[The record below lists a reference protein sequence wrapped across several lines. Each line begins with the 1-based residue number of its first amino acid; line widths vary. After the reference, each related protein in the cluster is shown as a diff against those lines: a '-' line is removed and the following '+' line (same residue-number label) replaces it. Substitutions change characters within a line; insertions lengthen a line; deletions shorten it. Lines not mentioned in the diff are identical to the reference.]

1 MLEWLKSNPWIAA
14 IIGVILIV
22 FTVSVFNTEDDDA
35 LEYASIAIETGPIRE
50 VVSATGTLSA
60 LITVEVGSQ
69 LSGQISELFVD
80 FNSEVEEG
88 EVIARLDPATFET
101 RVAQA
106 EAELAIAEANVTQA
120 EASLAEAKAL
130 DNDAVR
136 SRERNEDLRK
146 RGNVSAAQLD
156 TAIANAE
163 QTRARLISA
172 EAQIKTAEAQVNQ
185 RQASL
190 DSAKVDL
197 ERTYIRSPVGGV
209 VIERAIDVGQTV
221 AASLQAPILFTI
233 AKDLRQMQLEVSV
246 DEADI
251 GRVKKDLPVSF
262 TVDAYPEMVFVGQVE
277 QVRKAPLVEQNVVT
291 YTVIVSTKNEG
302 QLLLPG
308 MTANVEIII
317 DERED
322 ALLVPNQ
329 AFRFMPEN
337 GREEIRQ
344 LAESENQAARSE
356 GPIRYIWLVAP
367 GGTLNPIAVSI
378 GINDGFKSEVLSD
391 RLKSGDLIAVSASSA
406 AAAAGRRGGP
416 RPPGFF

>member
-1 MLEWLKSNPWIAA
+1 MIGWLRNNIWATA
-14 IIGVILIV
+14 IIGAVLIV
-22 FTVSVFNTEDDDA
+22 LLFSVFNTEKEEGLD
-35 LEYASIAIETGPIRE
+35 YASIAIESGPIRE

-80 FNSEVEEG
+80 FNSEVKEG

-106 EAELAIAEANVTQA
+106 EAELAIAKANVTQA
-120 EASLAEAKAL
+120 KASLAEAEAL
-130 DNDAVR
+130 NNDAVR
-136 SRERNEDLRK
+136 SRDRNEDLRK
-146 RGNVSAAQLD
+146 RGNVSAAQLE
-156 TAIANAE
+156 TSIANAE
-163 QTRARLISA
+163 QTKARLISA
-172 EAQIKTAEAQVNQ
+172 QAQIETAEAQVNQ

-209 VIERAIDVGQTV
+209 VIERAIDIGQTV

-251 GRVKKDLPVSF
+251 GRVQKDLPVSF
-262 TVDAYPEMVFVGQVE
+262 TVDAYPEKIFKGQVE

-291 YTVIVSTKNEG
+291 YTVIVSTENND

-308 MTANVEIII
+308 MTANVEVII

-322 ALLVPNQ
+322 ALLIPNQ

-337 GREEIRQ
+337 GRDKIRK
-344 LAESENQAARSE
+344 LRESGAARSE
-356 GPIRYIWLVAP
+356 GPVRYIWLVESGDSLTP
-367 GGTLNPIAVSI
+367 VAVSI
-378 GINDGFKSEVLSD
+378 GINDGFNSEILSD
-391 RLKSGDLIAVSASSA
+391 TLTSGDLIAVSASSA
-406 AAAAGRRGGP
+406 AATGRRGGP

>member
-1 MLEWLKSNPWIAA
+1 MLGWLRNNTWATA
-14 IIGVILIV
+14 IIGTILIV
-22 FTVSVFNTEDDDA
+22 LLISVLNTEKEDS

-80 FNSEVEEG
+80 FNSEVKEG

-101 RVAQA
+101 KVAQA
-106 EAELAIAEANVTQA
+106 EAELAIAKANVTQA
-120 EASLAEAKAL
+120 KASLAEAKAL
-130 DNDAVR
+130 DDDAVR

-172 EAQIKTAEAQVNQ
+172 QAQIETAEAQVNQ

-209 VIERAIDVGQTV
+209 VIERAIDIGQTV

-251 GRVKKDLPVSF
+251 GRVQKDLPVSF
-262 TVDAYPEMVFVGQVE
+262 TVDAYPEKVFEGLVE

-291 YTVIVSTKNEG
+291 YTVIVSTENND

-317 DERED
+317 DERKD
-322 ALLVPNQ
+322 ALLIPNQ

-344 LAESENQAARSE
+344 LVESGGQAERSE
-356 GPIRYIWLVAP
+356 GPIRYVWLVES
-367 GGTLNPIAVSI
+367 GNSLKPIAVSI

-391 RLKSGDLIAVSASSA
+391 RLKTGDLVAVSASSA
-406 AAAAGRRGGP
+406 AAAGRRSGP

>member
-1 MLEWLKSNPWIAA
+1 MIEWLRNNSWATA
-14 IIGVILIV
+14 IIGAILIV
-22 FTVSVFNTEDDDA
+22 LLISVLNTEKEEA
-35 LEYASIAIETGPIRE
+35 LDYASIAIESGPIRE

-80 FNSEVEEG
+80 FNSEVKEG

-106 EAELAIAEANVTQA
+106 EAELAIAKANVTQA
-120 EASLAEAKAL
+120 KASLSEARAL

-146 RGNVSAAQLD
+146 RGNVSAAQLE

-172 EAQIKTAEAQVNQ
+172 QAQIETAEAQVNQ

-251 GRVKKDLPVSF
+251 GRVQKDLPVSF
-262 TVDAYPEMVFVGQVE
+262 TVDAYPEKVFNGQVE

-291 YTVIVSTKNEG
+291 YTVIVSTENND
-302 QLLLPG
+302 QFLLPG

-317 DERED
+317 DEREN
-322 ALLVPNQ
+322 ALLIPNQ

-344 LAESENQAARSE
+344 LMASGTVPDRSE
-356 GPIRYIWLVAP
+356 GPIRYIWLVESGDNLEP
-367 GGTLNPIAVSI
+367 LPVSI

-391 RLKSGDLIAVSASSA
+391 RLKSGDLVAVSASSA
-406 AAAAGRRGGP
+406 AAASRRGGP